1 MCVCKNKGCSTFS
14 AFERRQ
20 RMKKGSA
27 FARVSSSLL
36 REVYRRK
43 QTLLLNSIPPFFKK
57 KKSAVLH
64 NTHTDWPKVQVK
76 FIYTAS
82 ISVRTANNK
91 WKRFKYVEASLF
103 CVASFY
109 VWRPDKIFHVVKLTF
124 LTLYSSENWK
134 ICYAFQSPPKVKKI
148 EICI

>member
-82 ISVRTANNK
+82 ISVRTVNNK

-103 CVASFY
+103 CVCDLIKSFT
-109 VWRPDKIFHVVKLTF
+109 WSNWHFW
-124 LTLYSSENWK
+124 LY
-134 ICYAFQSPPKVKKI
+134 IALKI
-148 EICI
+148 ERYVTHFKVPQKWRK